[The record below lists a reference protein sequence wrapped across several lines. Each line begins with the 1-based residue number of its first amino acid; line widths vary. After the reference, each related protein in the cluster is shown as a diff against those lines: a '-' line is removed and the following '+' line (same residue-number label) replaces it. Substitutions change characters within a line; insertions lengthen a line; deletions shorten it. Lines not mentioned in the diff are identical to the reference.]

1 MSILL
6 SPFSFALL
14 SPPLIESIHF
24 PNFTIS
30 SCSANTIYAPKLIF
44 TVSLDIMQFSYRM
57 GELIEETTISCL
69 DLFLITGSVCLKSPP
84 KTIMIPPNC
93 WYLLWWSIFTWCY
106 VLHGQL
112 LKNNSGASLMHHPK
126 LISLIDKVVFP

>member
-1 MSILL
+1 MSIFL

-57 GELIEETTISCL
+57 GELIEETTISCH
-69 DLFLITGSVCLKSPP
+69 DLFLITGNVCPKSPP

-93 WYLLWWSIFTWCY
+93 
-106 VLHGQL
+106 
-112 LKNNSGASLMHHPK
+112 
-126 LISLIDKVVFP
+126 